1 MTQTSNQNHENRKTP
16 PVSVKE
22 AGGSDNTAMG
32 SRFREL
38 LGILR
43 RHDLVRGLTP
53 EKLRAVL
60 EDMGPTFIKLGQIMS
75 MHPDMLPK
83 EYCQELSKLRADVKP
98 LPFSEI
104 KGVIEE
110 EYKLPIQEVFAH
122 IEKEPLG
129 SASIAQVHKA
139 SLPDGRQVVLKV
151 QRPGIQQVMANDIL
165 LLRKAAGLLKLL
177 SGGDQPVDLDMVLTE
192 MWAVAQEEMNF
203 LKEAGNLLEF
213 EDLNHEIAYIAAPK
227 LEKKLSTGKILVME
241 YIEGIPIDQIQTL
254 EAMGYDMTEIGEKLA
269 DNYCKQI
276 FDDAFF
282 HADPHPGNIWIRDGK
297 IVWLDFGMMGRLTAR
312 DKSLFRQAIAA
323 LANRDVYEL
332 KNVILTLGVVKGKV
346 NHTRLYTDLDDFV
359 TRYGDLDL
367 GSLNMG
373 QLLEELMDLAKTNGI
388 YLPAGLSMLG
398 RGVMTTEGVITA
410 CCPQVSVIQIIVNHL
425 AGGIK
430 DQFDVRQAGVSLWKA
445 LQGFLNKGVT
455 VPAQFSDVLR
465 MAAKGQT
472 KLNLEIVGSEEPL
485 QKIDRM
491 VNKLA
496 LCIITA
502 GLTVGS
508 SLLCS
513 IELEPKW
520 GGIPWPAGVGYLL
533 SLLFLGKLLWDMY
546 RRKRKPK

>member
-1 MTQTSNQNHENRKTP
+1 MTQTPKPNSEKKAASPAQPEEAAFSENP
-16 PVSVKE
+16 S
-22 AGGSDNTAMG
+22 MG

-38 LGILR
+38 LWILR
-43 RHDLVRGLTP
+43 RHDLIRGLTP

-75 MHPDMLPK
+75 MHPDILPR
-83 EYCQELSKLRADVKP
+83 EYCQELSKLRAEVTP
-98 LPFSEI
+98 LPFAQI
-104 KGVIEE
+104 QRVLEE

-122 IEKEPLG
+122 VEQEPLG

-139 SLPDGRQVVLKV
+139 VLPDGRQVVLKV
-151 QRPGIQQVMANDIL
+151 QRPGIQQLMANDIL
-165 LLRKAAGLLKLL
+165 LLRKAAGFLKLL
-177 SGGDQPVDLDMVLTE
+177 GGADDQPVDLDMVLTE

-213 EDLNHEIAYIAAPK
+213 EELNRGIAYIAAPK
-227 LEKKLSTGKILVME
+227 LEKELSTGKILVME
-241 YIEGIPIDQIQTL
+241 YIEGIPIDQL
-254 EAMGYDMTEIGEKLA
+254 EALEEKGYDMTEIGEKLA

-282 HADPHPGNIWIRDGK
+282 HADPHPGNLWIREGK
-297 IVWLDFGMMGRLTAR
+297 IVWLDFGMMGRLTSR
-312 DKSLFRQAIAA
+312 DKGLFRQAIVA

-373 QLLEELMDLAKTNGI
+373 QMLEELMDLAKTNGI
-388 YLPAGLSMLG
+388 SLPAGLSMLG
-398 RGVMTTEGVITA
+398 RGVMTMEGVITA
-410 CCPQVSVIQIIVNHL
+410 CCPHVSVIQIIVNHL
-425 AGGIK
+425 AGGMK
-430 DQFDVRQAGVSLWKA
+430 DSLDFKQTGAALWKA
-445 LQGFLNKGVT
+445 LQGFLNKGVS

-465 MAAKGQT
+465 MTAKGQT

-485 QKIDRM
+485 HKIDRM

-508 SLLCS
+508 SLLCALQ
-513 IELEPKW
+513 IEPKW
-520 GGIPWPAGVGYLL
+520 GGVPWPAGVGYLL

-546 RRKRKPK
+546 RRKRK

>member
-1 MTQTSNQNHENRKTP
+1 MTQTPKPNNEKKAAP
-16 PVSVKE
+16 PAQPEE
-22 AGGSDNTAMG
+22 AAFSDNPSMG

-43 RHDLVRGLTP
+43 RHDLIRGLTP

-75 MHPDMLPK
+75 MHPDILPR
-83 EYCQELSKLRADVKP
+83 EYCQELSKLRADVRP
-98 LPFSEI
+98 LPFAQI
-104 KGVIEE
+104 QQVLEE
-110 EYKLPIQEVFAH
+110 EYKLPVQEVFAH
-122 IEKEPLG
+122 VEQEPLG

-139 SLPDGRQVVLKV
+139 VLPDGRQVVLKV
-151 QRPGIQQVMANDIL
+151 QRPGIQQLMANDIL
-165 LLRKAAGLLKLL
+165 LLRKAAGFLKLL
-177 SGGDQPVDLDMVLTE
+177 GGADGQPVDLDMVLTE

-213 EDLNHEIAYIAAPK
+213 EELNRGIAYIAAPK
-227 LEKKLSTGKILVME
+227 LEKELSTGKILVME

-312 DKSLFRQAIAA
+312 DKGLFRQAIAA

-332 KNVILTLGVVKGKV
+332 KNVILTLGAVKGKV

-373 QLLEELMDLAKTNGI
+373 QMLEELMDLAKTNGI
-388 YLPAGLSMLG
+388 SLPAGLSMLG
-398 RGVMTTEGVITA
+398 RGVMTIEGVITA
-410 CCPQVSVIQIIVNHL
+410 CCPHVSVIQIIVNHL
-425 AGGIK
+425 AGGMK
-430 DQFDVRQAGVSLWKA
+430 DSLDFKQAGASLWKA
-445 LQGFLNKGVT
+445 LQGFLSKGVS

-465 MAAKGQT
+465 MTAKGQT

-485 QKIDRM
+485 KKIDRM

-508 SLLCS
+508 SLLCTLQ
-513 IELEPKW
+513 IEPKW

-546 RRKRKPK
+546 QRKRK

>member
-1 MTQTSNQNHENRKTP
+1 MTQTPKPNNEKKAAP
-16 PVSVKE
+16 PAQPEE
-22 AGGSDNTAMG
+22 AAFSDNPSMG

-43 RHDLVRGLTP
+43 RHDLIRGLTP

-75 MHPDMLPK
+75 MHPDILPR
-83 EYCQELSKLRADVKP
+83 EYCQELSKLRADVRP
-98 LPFSEI
+98 LPFAQI
-104 KGVIEE
+104 QQVLEE
-110 EYKLPIQEVFAH
+110 EYKLPVQEVFAH
-122 IEKEPLG
+122 VEQEPLG

-139 SLPDGRQVVLKV
+139 VLPDGRQVVLKV
-151 QRPGIQQVMANDIL
+151 QRPGIQQLMANDIL
-165 LLRKAAGLLKLL
+165 LLRKAAGFLKLL
-177 SGGDQPVDLDMVLTE
+177 GGADGQPVDLDMVLTE

-213 EDLNHEIAYIAAPK
+213 EELNRGIAYIAAPK
-227 LEKKLSTGKILVME
+227 LEKELSTGKILVME

-254 EAMGYDMTEIGEKLA
+254 EALGYDMTEIGEKLA

-312 DKSLFRQAIAA
+312 DKGLFRQAIAA

-332 KNVILTLGVVKGKV
+332 KNVILTLGAVKGKV

-373 QLLEELMDLAKTNGI
+373 QMLEELMDLAKTNGI
-388 YLPAGLSMLG
+388 SLPAGLSMLG
-398 RGVMTTEGVITA
+398 RGVMTIEGVITA
-410 CCPQVSVIQIIVNHL
+410 CCPHVSVIQIIVNHL
-425 AGGIK
+425 AGGMK
-430 DQFDVRQAGVSLWKA
+430 DSLDFKQAGASLWKA
-445 LQGFLNKGVT
+445 LQGFLSKGVS

-465 MAAKGQT
+465 MTAKGQT

-485 QKIDRM
+485 KKIDRM

-508 SLLCS
+508 SLLCTLQ
-513 IELEPKW
+513 IEPKW

-533 SLLFLGKLLWDMY
+533 SLLFLGKLLLDM
-546 RRKRKPK
+546 

>member
-1 MTQTSNQNHENRKTP
+1 MTQTPKPNNEKKAASPAQPE
-16 PVSVKE
+16 E
-22 AGGSDNTAMG
+22 AAFSDNPSMG

-43 RHDLVRGLTP
+43 RHDLIRGLTP

-75 MHPDMLPK
+75 MHPDILPR
-83 EYCQELSKLRADVKP
+83 EYCQELSKLLADVRP
-98 LPFSEI
+98 LPFAQI
-104 KGVIEE
+104 QQVLEE
-110 EYKLPIQEVFAH
+110 EYKLPLQEVFAH
-122 IEKEPLG
+122 VEREPLG
-129 SASIAQVHKA
+129 CASIAQVHKA
-139 SLPDGRQVVLKV
+139 VLPDGRQVVLKV
-151 QRPGIQQVMANDIL
+151 QRPGIQQLMANDIL
-165 LLRKAAGLLKLL
+165 LLRKAAGFLKLL
-177 SGGDQPVDLDMVLTE
+177 GGADGQPVDLDMVLTE

-213 EDLNHEIAYIAAPK
+213 EELNRGIAYIAAPK
-227 LEKKLSTGKILVME
+227 LEKDLSTGKILVME

-312 DKSLFRQAIAA
+312 DKGPFRQAIAA

-332 KNVILTLGVVKGKV
+332 KNVILTLGAVKGKV

-373 QLLEELMDLAKTNGI
+373 QMLEELMDLAKTNGI
-388 YLPAGLSMLG
+388 SLPAGLSMLG
-398 RGVMTTEGVITA
+398 RGVMTIEGVITA
-410 CCPQVSVIQIIVNHL
+410 CCPHVSVIQIIVNHL
-425 AGGIK
+425 AGGMK
-430 DQFDVRQAGVSLWKA
+430 DNLDFKQAGASLWKA
-445 LQGFLNKGVT
+445 LQGFLSKGVS

-485 QKIDRM
+485 KKIDRM

-508 SLLCS
+508 SLLCTLQ
-513 IELEPKW
+513 IEPKW

-546 RRKRKPK
+546 QRKRK